1 MWNLMV
7 EVSCGKG
14 RVGTLRLGQSL
25 ERALSAVPARKDHCY
40 VTALQAGREA

>member
-7 EVSCGKG
+7 PVSYGK
-14 RVGTLRLGQSL
+14 RSVDTLRLGQSL
-25 ERALSAVPARKDHCY
+25 ERALSAVPARKAHCY